1 MNKLLKGTSKNC
13 PFARCRR
20 CGRTKMLMYT
30 SYTALFRAPEPSQRT
45 KTLIFRGTL
54 KLTLKKIGFLSFFL
68 ISLSACESL
77 LPIEPDDPSF
87 APVIAPTLTR
97 PKPEEGSLFVANYG
111 MSLFGN
117 TNSHRIGDIITI
129 VLDERTVSSKSSAV
143 GIDKESEIS
152 LLENGLGTIFGK
164 DLTKKIPLFG
174 EITLPTN
181 VDQSRAFSGDA
192 SADQSNRLQ
201 GNISV
206 TITDVMPNGNLLVKG
221 EKWMTLNRGDEYIRI
236 SGMLR
241 PADVTLSNTISST
254 KLANARI
261 AYSGT
266 GDLASS
272 QEMGWLSKFF
282 NSPYWP
288 F

>member
-1 MNKLLKGTSKNC
+1 MNKL
-13 PFARCRR
+13 
-20 CGRTKMLMYT
+20 TK
-30 SYTALFRAPEPSQRT
+30 ALFIP
-45 KTLIFRGTL
+45 LVL
-54 KLTLKKIGFLSFFL
+54 LL
-68 ISLSACESL
+68 LSACESL
-77 LPIEPDDPSF
+77 MPIEPDDPAF
-87 APVIAPTLTR
+87 APVIAPSPPR
-97 PKPEEGSLFVANYG
+97 PQPAEGSLFVASHG

-117 TNSHRIGDIITI
+117 TNNHRIGDIITI

-143 GIDKESEIS
+143 AVDKESEIS
-152 LLENGLGTIFGK
+152 LLENGLGTILGK
-164 DLTKKIPLFG
+164 DLTKKLPVLG
-174 EITLPTN
+174 EVTLPTN
-181 VDQSRAFSGDA
+181 VNQERQFAGDA

-206 TITDVMPNGNLLVKG
+206 TITDVMPNGNLLVRG

-241 PADVTLSNTISST
+241 PADVTLSNSVSST

-266 GDLASS
+266 GELASS

-282 NSPYWP
+282 NSRYWP